1 MALKLDMSKAYN
13 RVEWVFLEVVMRRL
27 GFEDKWVGLL
37 MTCITIVKCEVII
50 NRVAKGGIRSSRGLR
65 QGDPLSA
72 YLFLLCA
79 SLSSQLFLAES

>member
-1 MALKLDMSKAYN
+1 
-13 RVEWVFLEVVMRRL
+13 MRRL

-50 NRVAKGGIRSSRGLR
+50 NRVAKGGIRPSRGLR

-79 SLSSQLFLAES
+79 EALSSQLFLAES